1 MRNDPSRARPRY
13 SILLGLALLGALGTQ
28 GCDSEDEVILFVINQ
43 SGSTSEM
50 SVTWSGATT
59 GTFTLPTIFI
69 GTGADG
75 FDYHAKVVLTG
86 PEAGAQISIT
96 VTPEGADPVTT
107 ICTLHQT
114 AIDEKDAWV
123 RILDPEVE
131 SLFHFNEY
139 EITL

>member
-1 MRNDPSRARPRY
+1 M
-13 SILLGLALLGALGTQ
+13 
-28 GCDSEDEVILFVINQ
+28 
-43 SGSTSEM
+43 
-50 SVTWSGATT
+50 
-59 GTFTLPTIFI
+59 
-69 GTGADG
+69 
-75 FDYHAKVVLTG
+75 LTG

-123 RILDPEVE
+123 RILDLEVE
-131 SLFHFNEY
+131 CLFHFNEY